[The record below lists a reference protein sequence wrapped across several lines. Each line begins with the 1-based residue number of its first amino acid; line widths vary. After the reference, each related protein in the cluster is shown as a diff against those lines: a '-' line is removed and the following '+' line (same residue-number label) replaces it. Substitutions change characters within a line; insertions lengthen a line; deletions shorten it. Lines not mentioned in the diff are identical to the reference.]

1 MGLLEIAKKAKLKD
15 KAKRMEGER
24 RISGNVLTKYEYCQL
39 VAMRSRQIAMGS
51 SIYVSVPENRRYRI
65 TPLEVA
71 ELEFKEKKLPM
82 RVKRVHPNGDY
93 EFWGLDEMDFDFW
106 GSEINLSLNHL
117 NWLIYQT
124 IFVFA

>member
-117 NWLIYQT
+117 N
-124 IFVFA
+124 